1 MDGLIARELPDMLT
15 IVIVAFIILLF
26 GIAYMRWAHGER
38 GSQRQFEADLRESAT
53 ILVILLALVLLPAAL
68 LLPLPAWVSR
78 AWLAAGALTG
88 WGMLVAAFWNERVV
102 PVATLALPSGL
113 PQPGVLPA
121 ALAPFWPVVPDEGE
135 TITGVSKRSFQ
146 WTYTPGDGRPV
157 ELALQLTLN
166 NERYE
171 AARSEPRRPVGDWA
185 YYAERDM
192 PELHAL
198 AAAFYRLH
206 QDRNW
211 STLEQASNVLC
222 FTQRCIDYRHDEDAA
237 PEVEW
242 PSYPIETLM
251 EEVGDCEDD
260 VILTAAVLKR
270 LGFDVAL
277 LYYPGHCALGVVG
290 ARGLPGTY
298 VVHEGKEYFYGET
311 TAEGWLLGEVP
322 EPFRGRQ
329 PDKVEEVKR
338 ALIS

>member
-1 MDGLIARELPDMLT
+1 MLT

-26 GIAYMRWAHGER
+26 GIAYARWTHGER
-38 GSQRQFEADLRESAT
+38 AAQRRLEADLRDSAY
-53 ILVILLALVLLPAAL
+53 ILLILLALVLLPAAL
-68 LLPLPAWVSR
+68 LLPLPAWFPRV
-78 AWLAAGALTG
+78 WLAAGALMG
-88 WGMLVAAFWNERVV
+88 WGVLAAAFWNERVV
-102 PVATLALPSGL
+102 PAAALALPSGP
-113 PQPGVLPA
+113 PQPGPLPA
-121 ALAPFWPVVPDEGE
+121 GPAPFSPVIPDEEE
-135 TITGVSKRSFQ
+135 TTTGASERSFR
-146 WTYTPGDGRPV
+146 WAYTPRDGRPV
-157 ELALQLTLN
+157 ELALQLALDD
-166 NERYE
+166 ERYE
-171 AARSEPRRPVGDWA
+171 AARAEPRRAVGDWA

-206 QDRNW
+206 QDRDW

-222 FTQRCIDYRHDEDAA
+222 FTQRCIDYRYDEETT
-237 PEVEW
+237 PEAEW
-242 PSYPIETLM
+242 PRYPIETLM

-290 ARGLPGTY
+290 ARGLPGAY

-311 TAEGWLLGEVP
+311 TAEGWRLGEVP
-322 EPFRGRQ
+322 ASYRGRR

-338 ALIS
+338 PLVAS